1 MSKSFIFS
9 NFLKKALNLLSN
21 TKYWEVIVAD
31 QNAIGHNVGDFLN
44 MAFEKYKRTDKKRI
58 FLVYN
63 QNSLSNEYIL
73 DIWRLIQRNLGGF
86 KLLGI
91 PLWLYRMICK
101 FVVFSKQPSISQ
113 YSGCSGTDFDQ
124 ELIARTKK
132 IMINGLN
139 LQKSDAIDEL
149 DNLKQRCSKVI
160 LILQRDSI
168 FRGAD
173 PARDTPIEDLLES
186 ISYLLSNGFGVI
198 RITKSSS
205 SQINIIH
212 PNLID
217 IPFTHEYSDLKFIKV
232 FNIANYALSNW
243 FGPMEMLRLYGV
255 PTLFVNVP
263 PTFREFPKRNKT
275 FILLTKMRN
284 SVGLSLEVEDF
295 VEYYRSSY
303 SPRDISALSDHG
315 ISLERNTPREI
326 LEALIEFLARVD
338 LPHEIGC
345 IRCTG
350 TKKKLMELDLRNFNE
365 GTQSP
370 RIGEMEYSNILSKS
384 GFTTAMFCLSKGSE
398 LFF

>member
-9 NFLKKALNLLSN
+9 NFLKKALNLLSK

-31 QNAIGHNVGDFLN
+31 QNAIGHNIGDFLN
-44 MAFEKYKRTDKKRI
+44 MVFEKYKRTDKKI

-73 DIWRLIQRNLGGF
+73 DIWRLIQKNLGGF

-91 PLWLYRMICK
+91 PLWLYKFICK
-101 FVVFSKQPSISQ
+101 FVVFSKRPSISQ

-124 ELIARTKK
+124 ELIAHTKK
-132 IMINGLN
+132 IIVNGLN

-149 DNLKQRCSKVI
+149 DDLKQRCSKII
-160 LILQRDSI
+160 LILQRDSV

-173 PARDTPIEDLLES
+173 PARDTPVEDLLES
-186 ISYLLSNGFGVI
+186 ISHLLSNGFGVI

-205 SQINIIH
+205 SQVNIIH

-217 IPFTHEYSDLKFIKV
+217 VPFTHEYSDLKFIKV
-232 FNIANYALSNW
+232 FNMANYALSNW

-275 FILLTKMRN
+275 FILLTKMRT
-284 SVGLSLEVEDF
+284 SAGLSLGVEDF
-295 VEYYRSSY
+295 VEYYRSSF
-303 SPRDISALSDHG
+303 SPRDTSALSEHG
-315 ISLERNTPREI
+315 IYLERNTSREI
-326 LEALIEFLARVD
+326 LEALIEFLACVD
-338 LPHEIGC
+338 LPHKIGC

-350 TKKKLMELDLRNFNE
+350 TKKKLMELDLINFNE
-365 GTQSP
+365 GTQSL
-370 RIGEMEYSNILSKS
+370 RIGNMEYSNILSKS
-384 GFTTAMFCLSKGSE
+384 GFMKAMFCLSKSSK